1 MDQIKIG
8 KFIAENRKKAGLT
21 QMQLAERLS
30 ITDRAVSKWE
40 NGRAMPDVSTM
51 LPLCDALRITV
62 NDLLC
67 GEIVTMDNYNK
78 ELENNLLEMA
88 KQKEQA
94 DKRLLSLEIFIGALC
109 IAVMLALTIVAS
121 VVTMQEWLRLL
132 LIGIGI
138 LPILIACPFMLKIEQ
153 VAGYYECK
161 ECKHRY
167 VPTFKAVNLAPH
179 MGRTRYLKCP
189 KCHKKSWSKKVLTKE

>member
-1 MDQIKIG
+1 MTCIK
-8 KFIAENRKKAGLT
+8 
-21 QMQLAERLS
+21 
-30 ITDRAVSKWE
+30 
-40 NGRAMPDVSTM
+40 
-51 LPLCDALRITV
+51 
-62 NDLLC
+62 C
-67 GEIVTMDNYNK
+67 GK
-78 ELENNLLEMA
+78 ELEEGYRKAHCPECVAAWVA